1 MQKLWRVK
9 YGFKVTNFNLTEE
22 NSRPLQKK
30 KKGSTS
36 PTTREHENVINNCKT
51 TVYDAIQAL
60 TDRLWNAFYVC

>member
-9 YGFKVTNFNLTEE
+9 YGFKVTNFNLKIHV
-22 NSRPLQKK
+22 RCKKK